1 MKKLWF
7 ILTALLLWCCQPES
21 IIPPKPEEPKKED
34 TKPDKPD
41 QPDQPDTQETPETPE
56 QPEEPEVPGEVSK
69 LTGTVIGTSMSV
81 NYDTGQSSTTVNTRD
96 NVFDGN
102 YDTFFAS
109 YDRSRTWVGLDLGT
123 KHVITKVGYS
133 PRISQEGR
141 VELALIEG
149 ANQPDFSDALP
160 LAIIKQKGIA
170 RQMSYID
177 INFSRG
183 VRYVRYVGP
192 NNARCN
198 LSELEFYGWEGHGD
212 DSQLYQLTNLPTTLL
227 STKSCGRS

>member
-1 MKKLWF
+1 MKKLCL
-7 ILTALLLWCCQPES
+7 ILSVLFVWSCQPES
-21 IIPPKPEEPKKED
+21 IIPPRPEEPKKED

-41 QPDQPDTQETPETPE
+41 QPDQPDTPETPETPE

-102 YDTFFAS
+102 FDTFFAS
-109 YDRSRTWVGLDLGT
+109 YDRSRTWVGLDLGS

-133 PRISQEGR
+133 PRISQESR

-177 INFSRG
+177 INFS
-183 VRYVRYVGP
+183 Y
-192 NNARCN
+192 
-198 LSELEFYGWEGHGD
+198 S
-212 DSQLYQLTNLPTTLL
+212 
-227 STKSCGRS
+227 